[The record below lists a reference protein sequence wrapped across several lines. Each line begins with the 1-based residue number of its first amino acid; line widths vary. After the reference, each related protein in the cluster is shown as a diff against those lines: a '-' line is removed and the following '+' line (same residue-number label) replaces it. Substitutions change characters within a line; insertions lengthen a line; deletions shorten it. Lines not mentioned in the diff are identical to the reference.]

1 MISKSFAIFI
11 RPFLILPFIVN
22 GFGFVSDGF
31 LLETNSTKKGMICYV
46 PAKPLDQILVKDIV
60 KSLYA
65 FDEESIETI
74 GEAVSEQF
82 LKKGLDSFNN
92 LTLDN
97 LLERI

>member
-1 MISKSFAIFI
+1 MDFE
-11 RPFLILPFIVN
+11 LPVF
-22 GFGFVSDGF
+22 SD
-31 LLETNSTKKGMICYV
+31 LEVQESTDYQFKKGMICYV
-46 PAKPLDQILVKDIV
+46 PAKPLDQILVRDIV